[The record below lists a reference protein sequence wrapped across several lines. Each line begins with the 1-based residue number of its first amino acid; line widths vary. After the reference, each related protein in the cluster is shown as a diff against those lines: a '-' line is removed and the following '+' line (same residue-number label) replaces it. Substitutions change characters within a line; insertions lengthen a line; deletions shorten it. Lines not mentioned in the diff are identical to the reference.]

1 MAADSLLKMGYL
13 LEDLGRPQ
21 DRLPPVIHIG
31 GTNGKGSVASFSQRL
46 LETSG
51 LSVHVHT
58 SPHLIRWNERFR
70 LGVKGGRGRL
80 VEDVE
85 LLDVFRRVR
94 RQYKE
99 VQHLSAY

>member
-46 LETSG
+46 L
-51 LSVHVHT
+51 
-58 SPHLIRWNERFR
+58 
-70 LGVKGGRGRL
+70 
-80 VEDVE
+80 
-85 LLDVFRRVR
+85 
-94 RQYKE
+94 
-99 VQHLSAY
+99 